1 MAEPDLRLEYDS
13 AKPLREGGVFGHNR
27 WHPDIPPAAHVA
39 PGQTVEFR
47 TREGSDSQIGPN
59 ATPAE
64 VVEIDPDVIHTL
76 TGPFYIEGAKPGDL
90 LRVEVLDIK
99 PDDHGVT
106 LIWPGSGFGMLPD
119 DDFDLTVIH
128 WQIADGYARSAEMP
142 GIAIRGE
149 PFLGVMGVAPS
160 PERLAQITRRE
171 ADLAARGF
179 GLILPSAASAIP
191 STGPAAEHGL
201 RTAPPREIGGNI
213 DIKQLRAGSVLTL
226 PVDVP
231 GALFSAGDCHFA
243 QGDGEATGTALEI
256 TATVRLRFDLVKESA
271 VSWRPR
277 YPSFE
282 YSEPTP
288 SAATGR
294 RWIGTTGLPIE
305 NDGSN
310 AFLDLNVCAREAI
323 REMIEY
329 LVATRDLTREQAY
342 ILVSVA
348 GDLRVSEGVDVP
360 NPIVSVHLPLDV
372 FEDRAQE

>member
-1 MAEPDLRLEYDS
+1 MSEREYTLEFDS
-13 AKPLREGGVFGHNR
+13 VMPLREGGAFGHNR
-27 WHPDIPPAAHVA
+27 WHPDIPPVA
-39 PGQTVEFR
+39 RVEPGTTVVFR
-47 TREGSDSQIGPN
+47 TREGSDGQIGRD

-64 VVEIDPDVIHTL
+64 VVKIDADVIHTL
-76 TGPFYIEGAKPGDL
+76 TGPFFIEGAEPGDL
-90 LRVEVLDIK
+90 LRVEIVEID

-119 DDFDLTVIH
+119 DDFELTIMH
-128 WQIADGYARSAEMP
+128 WEIADGYARSPDMP
-142 GIAIRGE
+142 GIAIRGA

-160 PERLAQITRRE
+160 RERLAKITDRE
-171 ADLAARGF
+171 AKLAAAGF
-179 GLILPSAASAIP
+179 GLILPDSTSAIP
-191 STGPAAEHGL
+191 PGGLPAEEGL

-256 TATVRLRFDLVKESA
+256 TATVKLRFDVVKQA
-271 VSWRPR
+271 AARWQPR

-282 YSEPTP
+282 YVEEAPAEDSRP
-288 SAATGR
+288 R
-294 RWIGTTGLPIE
+294 RWIGTTGLPIDA
-305 NDGSN
+305 DGSN
-310 AFLDLNVCAREAI
+310 GFLDLTLCAREAL
-323 REMIEY
+323 REMIDC
-329 LVATRDLTREQAY
+329 LVATRGLSREQAY

-348 GDLRVSEGVDVP
+348 GDLRISEGVDIP

-372 FEDRAQE
+372 FES